1 MTSHDVRDEPP
12 TIVRPRAIVRK
23 TLPDELVG
31 HLRDMI
37 SSGQLRAGGRI
48 SVARLCRRFGVS
60 RTPLREALKVLA
72 VEGLVHL
79 SPNKSATV
87 ARASR
92 ERVDE
97 LIPILSALEV
107 LAGEMAC
114 ARIDAEGLRHLR
126 LLHRRCV
133 EHFQGGD
140 VTSYMEVDVAM
151 RDTIFEAAGNRKLVE
166 LYRVLHAQLRLSA
179 VLGIAPPEW
188 GRAVEEQGQILQALA
203 IKDPDMCA
211 MVTRRYI
218 RHRVAVLRNILD
230 AQAAE
235 DHPPR
240 AGRVVASES
249 GREERDGGAG

>member
-1 MTSHDVRDEPP
+1 MTSQDTSSALPM
-12 TIVRPRAIVRK
+12 IVRPRALIRR

-31 HLRDMI
+31 HLREMI
-37 SSGQLRAGGRI
+37 SSGQLRSGGRI

-114 ARIDAEGLRHLR
+114 TRIDAEGLRHLH
-126 LLHRRCV
+126 LLHQRCV
-133 EHFQGGD
+133 EHFQEGD
-140 VTSYMEVDVAM
+140 VASYMEVDVAI
-151 RDTIFEAAGNRKLVE
+151 RETIFEAAGNRKLIE
-166 LYRVLHAQLRLSA
+166 LYRVLYAQLRLSA
-179 VLGIAPPEW
+179 VLGMAPPEW
-188 GRAVEEQGQILQALA
+188 ARAVEEQGQILQALE
-203 IKDPDMCA
+203 IKDPEMCSV
-211 MVTRRYI
+211 VTRRYI
-218 RHRVAVLRNILD
+218 RHRVAVLQNILEAPAEGD
-230 AQAAE
+230 ARRTRHTMA
-235 DHPPR
+235 
-240 AGRVVASES
+240 RVTVDS
-249 GREERDGGAG
+249 DV

>member
-1 MTSHDVRDEPP
+1 MMPYDASDVPAMM
-12 TIVRPRAIVRK
+12 VKPRALVRK

-37 SSGQLRAGGRI
+37 SNGQLRSGGRI

-92 ERVDE
+92 ERVEE

-114 ARIDAEGLRHLR
+114 TRIDAEGLRHLH
-126 LLHRRCV
+126 LLHHRCV
-133 EHFQGGD
+133 EHFQDGD
-140 VTSYMEVDVAM
+140 VASYMEVDTAI
-151 RDTIFEAAGNRKLVE
+151 RDTIFEAAGNRKLIE
-166 LYRVLHAQLRLSA
+166 LYRILHAQLRLSA
-179 VLGIAPPEW
+179 VLGMAPPEW
-188 GRAVEEQGQILQALA
+188 GRAVEEQGQILQALE
-203 IKDPDMCA
+203 IKDPEMCSV
-211 MVTRRYI
+211 VTRRYI

-230 AQAAE
+230 APSDNE
-235 DHPPR
+235 MR
-240 AGRVVASES
+240 RGRPAMAQV
-249 GREERDGGAG
+249 GT

>member
-1 MTSHDVRDEPP
+1 MTSQDTSIALPM
-12 TIVRPRAIVRK
+12 IIRPRALVRR

-31 HLRDMI
+31 HLREMI

-114 ARIDAEGLRHLR
+114 TRIDAEGLRHLR
-126 LLHRRCV
+126 LLHQRCV
-133 EHFQGGD
+133 EHFHEGD
-140 VTSYMEVDVAM
+140 VASYMEVDVAI
-151 RDTIFEAAGNRKLVE
+151 RETIFEAAGNRKLIE
-166 LYRVLHAQLRLSA
+166 LYRVLYAQLRLSA
-179 VLGIAPPEW
+179 VLGMAPPEW
-188 GRAVEEQGQILQALA
+188 ARAVEEQGQILQALE
-203 IKDPDMCA
+203 IKDPEMCSV
-211 MVTRRYI
+211 VTRRYI
-218 RHRVAVLRNILD
+218 RHRVAVLQNILEAPSEGD
-230 AQAAE
+230 ARRTRHTMA
-235 DHPPR
+235 
-240 AGRVVASES
+240 RVTVDS
-249 GREERDGGAG
+249 DV